1 MAVMVVLVSASDQPE
16 KRITLAVAPPQ
27 VISQDKAD
35 SSLGPVL
42 AAFLIDEMNKSTTFK
57 VIDLEMSDQVEKLLA
72 FANSDKCDQTQCHIA
87 VGNLIPAQKLLAG
100 TLVRLN
106 KTYVI
111 SVRLIDIE
119 RNVVEFS
126 AKEQMTGE
134 ADDLIQLTQLVAI
147 DVREHFG
154 ERVSR
159 PAFSSQPQTSP
170 LPQAQPAPQ
179 PTIKAKDAPMV
190 RVPAGE
196 FMMGCN
202 EQVDKQCKA
211 NEKPYHKVYLDAFSI
226 DKLDVTQGQYNECVS
241 GGRCTANQQMNGFMG
256 PDQPVVNVSWED
268 ANTYCQW
275 AGKRLPTEAEWE
287 KAARGTDGRI
297 YPWGN
302 EIDST
307 KATYG
312 KASSRGASPYGIM
325 DMAGDVW
332 NWVADWYDASYYK
345 SSPDRN
351 PQGPTSGRYRVVRG
365 GLFGFHAAGLRA
377 SARGNDNSRDLN
389 AGSGFRCART
399 P

>member
-1 MAVMVVLVSASDQPE
+1 MKRSLIQILNLLALFMLISAADQPPE
-16 KRITLAVAPPQ
+16 KKITLAVAPPQ

-42 AAFLIDEMNKSTTFK
+42 AAFLINEMNKSTTFK

-72 FANSDKCDQTQCHIA
+72 FANSDKCEQTQCHIA

-106 KTYVI
+106 KTYVM

-126 AKEQMTGE
+126 AKEQMVGE
-134 ADDLIQLTQLVAI
+134 ADDLVQLTQLVAI

-154 ERVSR
+154 EKVER
-159 PAFSSQPQTSP
+159 PSISYQPQTSS

-179 PTIKAKDAPMV
+179 PALPQSTIKAKDAPMV
-190 RVPAGE
+190 SVPAGE

-202 EQVDKQCKA
+202 EQVDRNCSRD
-211 NEKPYHKVYLDAFSI
+211 EKPYHKVYLDAFSI

-241 GGRCTANQQMNGFMG
+241 GGRCTANRQANGFTG
-256 PDQPVVNVSWED
+256 SEQPVVNVSWED
-268 ANTYCQW
+268 ANIYCQW

-287 KAARGTDGRI
+287 KAARGTDGRV

-302 EIDST
+302 ELDASR
-307 KATYG
+307 ANYG
-312 KASSRGASPYGIM
+312 KGSNGRTTPVGNYPSGAS
-325 DMAGDVW
+325 
-332 NWVADWYDASYYK
+332 
-345 SSPDRN
+345 
-351 PQGPTSGRYRVVRG
+351 Q
-365 GLFGFHAAGLRA
+365 RA
-377 SARGNDNSRDLN
+377 ISRSARRQLALRYG
-389 AGSGFRCART
+389 
-399 P
+399 